1 MITLENVNVAYGPHA
16 VLKSLNLNLEE
27 GKIHGLV
34 GLNGSGKTTLLNT
47 LYGFVKPVSGKI
59 SRSGG
64 GLSRKEIGLLETQ
77 NYFYPLI
84 TGREY
89 LSIFPSGKKPF
100 VLENWNAIFSLP
112 LDDLIETYSTGM
124 KKKLALLA
132 VFKLDRDIYLLDEPY
147 NGLDLEST
155 TVLKLL
161 LDEFRKQGKT
171 VIVTSH
177 VYETLVSVCDF
188 IHHLENGII
197 AGTYQ
202 KETFESLGTLLRKTV
217 EDRSSDLIKRIF
229 T

>member
-1 MITLENVNVAYGPHA
+1 MIKLENLTVAYGSHE
-16 VLKSLNLNLEE
+16 VLKSLNLVLEE

-34 GLNGSGKTTLLNT
+34 GLNGSGKTTLLSAM
-47 LYGFVKPVSGKI
+47 YGFVKPASGKI

-64 GLSRKEIGLLETQ
+64 SLSRKEIGLLETQ
-77 NYFYPLI
+77 NYFYPLL
-84 TGREY
+84 TGKEY
-89 LSIFPSGKKPF
+89 LSIFPSGKKSF

-177 VYETLVSVCDF
+177 VYETLVSVCDL
-188 IHHLENGII
+188 IHHLESGII
-197 AGTYQ
+197 VGSYQ
-202 KETFESLGTLLRKTV
+202 KGSFESLGTLLRKTV

-229 T
+229 P